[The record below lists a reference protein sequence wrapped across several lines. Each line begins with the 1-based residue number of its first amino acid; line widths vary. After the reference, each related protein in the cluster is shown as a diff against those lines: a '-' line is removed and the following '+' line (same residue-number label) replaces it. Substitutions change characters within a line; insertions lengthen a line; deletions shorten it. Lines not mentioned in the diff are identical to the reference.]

1 MGDQSQSMK
10 NIVVIRPDAI
20 GDSLVTFPILVSLR
34 EKYAPS
40 HITFIG
46 NPGAMPLA
54 KAWGIADE
62 VYSYDKQWTEV
73 FSPLDIH
80 LPGFGDLFQQT
91 DLAISFALDTDL
103 AKQHLLAAG
112 VKEVITVPIFFKEL
126 IQISDV
132 PLHVVEYFAKWIGV
146 PVSKP
151 ERIVL
156 PNTGSEAFN
165 PFVPP
170 IALHPGSGSAHR
182 RWPVASFA
190 RLIVSLARQQY
201 PVLLLAGPSE
211 STLLAKLLREV
222 HQSIPKVSQSG
233 MLTILDNAPL
243 LTVAQHLKPCGCFVG
258 HDTATSHLAGL
269 LRIPTLALFGDTY
282 PDRWRPLGPTV
293 EIIQKIPLERLSV
306 ERVLDSVL
314 RMYNSHHTLLTAQ
327 P

>member
-1 MGDQSQSMK
+1 MK

-20 GDSLVTFPILVSLR
+20 GDSLVTFPILVALR

-46 NPGAMPLA
+46 NAAAMPLA

-73 FSPLDIH
+73 FSPLNIH
-80 LPGFGDLFQQT
+80 LPGLREAFLQT
-91 DLAISFALDTDL
+91 DLAVSFALDTEL
-103 AKQHLLAAG
+103 AKQNLLAAG

-132 PLHVVEYFAKWIGV
+132 PLHVVQYFAKWIGV
-146 PVSKP
+146 PVPEP

-156 PNTGSEAFN
+156 PNTGSEAFHAYI
-165 PFVPP
+165 PP
-170 IALHPGSGSAHR
+170 IALHPGSGSAYR
-182 RWPVASFA
+182 RWPVSSFA
-190 RLIVSLARQQY
+190 KLIISLMRKQY
-201 PVLLLAGPSE
+201 PILLLAGPSE
-211 STLLAKLLREV
+211 SELLAKILREV
-222 HQSIPKVSQSG
+222 HQSIPKVPQSG

-243 LTVAQHLKPCGCFVG
+243 LQVAQQLKQCGCFVG

-306 ERVLDSVL
+306 ERVLESVL
-314 RMYNSHHTLLTAQ
+314 RMYHAHQ
-327 P
+327 

>member
-1 MGDQSQSMK
+1 MK

-20 GDSLVTFPILVSLR
+20 GDSLVTFPILVALR

-62 VYSYDKQWTEV
+62 VYGYDKQWTEV
-73 FSPLDIH
+73 FSPVDIH
-80 LPGFGDLFQQT
+80 LPGFRDLFQQT

-103 AKQHLLAAG
+103 ARQNLLAAG

-151 ERIVL
+151 EHIVL
-156 PNTGSEAFN
+156 PNIGSEAFH
-165 PFVPP
+165 PYTPP

-190 RLIVSLARQQY
+190 SLIVSLVRQQY
-201 PVLLLAGPSE
+201 PVLLLAGPAE
-211 STLLAKLLREV
+211 SPLLAEILREV
-222 HQSIPKVSQSG
+222 RQSIPKVSQSG

-243 LTVAQHLKPCGCFVG
+243 LKVAEQLKGCGCFVG

-269 LRIPTLALFGDTY
+269 LRIPTLALFDDTF
-282 PDRWRPLGPTV
+282 PTRWRPLGPTV
-293 EIIQKIPLERLSV
+293 EVIQKIPLERLPV
-306 ERVLDSVL
+306 EKVLESVL
-314 RMYNSHHTLLTAQ
+314 RMYTSHRTPLTA
-327 P
+327 

>member
-1 MGDQSQSMK
+1 MK

-20 GDSLVTFPILVSLR
+20 GDSLVTFPILVALR

-46 NPGAMPLA
+46 NAAAMQLA
-54 KAWGIADE
+54 KDWGIADE
-62 VYSYDKQWTEV
+62 VYGYDKQWTEV

-80 LPGFGDLFQQT
+80 LPGLTEMFQQT

-103 AKQHLLAAG
+103 AKQNLLAAG

-126 IQISDV
+126 IQISDI

-146 PVSKP
+146 PVAKP

-156 PNTGSEAFN
+156 PNTGSEVFQ
-165 PFVPP
+165 PYIPP
-170 IALHPGSGSAHR
+170 IALHPGSGSAYR
-182 RWPVASFA
+182 RWPVSSFA
-190 RLIVSLARQQY
+190 KLIASLMQQQY
-201 PVLLLAGPSE
+201 PVLLLTGPSE
-211 STLLAKLLREV
+211 STLLDNLLKEV
-222 HQSIPKVSQSG
+222 RRRIPKNPQPD
-233 MLTILDNAPL
+233 MLTILDNIPL
-243 LTVAQHLKPCGCFVG
+243 LQVAQHLKQCGCFVG

-282 PDRWRPLGPTV
+282 PDYWRPLGPTV

-306 ERVLDSVL
+306 ERVLESIL
-314 RMYNSHHTLLTAQ
+314 RMYNSHHTLHMS
-327 P
+327 

>member
-1 MGDQSQSMK
+1 MK

-20 GDSLVTFPILVSLR
+20 GDSLVTFPILVALR

-40 HITFIG
+40 RITFIG
-46 NPGAMPLA
+46 NAGAMPLA

-80 LPGFGDLFQQT
+80 LPGFRELFQQT

-103 AKQHLLAAG
+103 AKQNLFAAG

-126 IQISDV
+126 IQISNV
-132 PLHVVEYFAKWIGV
+132 PLHVVQYFAKWVSV
-146 PVSKP
+146 PVP
-151 ERIVL
+151 EPECIVL
-156 PNTGSEAFN
+156 PNTGGEAFH
-165 PFVPP
+165 PYIPP
-170 IALHPGSGSAHR
+170 IALHAGSGSAHR
-182 RWPVASFA
+182 RWPPSSFA
-190 RLIVSLARQQY
+190 RLIVSLVRQQY

-211 STLLAKLLREV
+211 GTLLAGIMREV
-222 HQSIPKVSQSG
+222 RRSIPKISQSG
-233 MLTILDNAPL
+233 MLTVLDNAPL
-243 LTVAQHLKPCGCFVG
+243 LNVAQQLKGCGCFIG

-293 EIIQKIPLERLSV
+293 EVIQKIPLEKLSI
-306 ERVLDSVL
+306 EKVLESVL
-314 RMYNSHHTLLTAQ
+314 RMYHAHHTPLTTKN
-327 P
+327 